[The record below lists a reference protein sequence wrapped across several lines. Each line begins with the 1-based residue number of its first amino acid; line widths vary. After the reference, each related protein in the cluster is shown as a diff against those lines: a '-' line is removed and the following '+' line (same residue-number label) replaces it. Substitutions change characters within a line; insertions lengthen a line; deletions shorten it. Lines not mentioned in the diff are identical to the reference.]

1 MIEKNNQ
8 EENQEEHQEEKQEEN
23 QEEKQE
29 KIDYSSAKQGK
40 FFINLL
46 IALILLIPIMYIM
59 NMCQG

>member
-1 MIEKNNQ
+1 MTEKNNQ
-8 EENQEEHQEEKQEEN
+8 EEKQEEKQEP
-23 QEEKQE
+23 
-29 KIDYSSAKQGK
+29 IDYSSAKQGK

>member
-1 MIEKNNQ
+1 MNEKNN
-8 EENQEEHQEEKQEEN
+8 QEEKQEEN

-29 KIDYSSAKQGK
+29 EIDYSSIKQGK

-46 IALILLIPIMYIM
+46 ISFILLIPIMFIL